1 MTMDSGLTGLP
12 HAPPEPPS
20 DATQSPPS
28 SVDSNATS
36 RHSRY
41 AFLNHSAATVNQNL
55 PPTADDKPLARQ
67 RRRRTRF
74 VLDMSNIITHQIPTA
89 ISPEDQTILEAA
101 YSRDPKPDKAA
112 RLELV
117 KQVSLGEKEVQ
128 VWCHSILC

>member
-1 MTMDSGLTGLP
+1 LTKLP
-12 HAPPEPPS
+12 HSHPEHPN

-28 SVDSNATS
+28 SVDSIATA
-36 RHSRY
+36 RHLRY

-55 PPTADDKPLARQ
+55 PPTVDDKPLARQ

-74 VLDMSNIITHQIPTA
+74 VPGMSYLTLKIPTA
-89 ISPEDQTILEAA
+89 ISPEDQIILEAA

-112 RLELV
+112 RLALV

-128 VWCHSILC
+128 VSCRSTLLESHY